1 MNVVINNPHVLPS
14 DLNTLFGNE
23 PIHFSTAKDLQ
34 TLMLE
39 CKVYSSKSQ
48 AMKAGRAG
56 PIPSGWTVF
65 KASKT
70 KTLWIWN
77 PSE

>member
-1 MNVVINNPHVLPS
+1 MNIVMDTSNVLAT
-14 DLNTLFGNE
+14 DIRTLFGEE
-23 PIHFSTAKDLQ
+23 PIFWSRAKDLQ
-34 TLMLE
+34 TLMME
-39 CKVYSSKSQ
+39 CGIYKSKSQ

-65 KASKT
+65 RASKT